1 MNRFFFSLLT
11 MVLAGW
17 LLFGSGIATLGA
29 LLAGLGWATL
39 FAVGSMGFW
48 LLLLAAVA
56 ALCWADERQS
66 GTGATGVLLLTVLLL
81 SLCGGWRPWPWLAA
95 NWGLSLLA
103 FAAYFAFGGGL
114 WAVFMLRRRAKAEL
128 AKYEKA
134 FDLYLINCQAKSEN
148 DLTPEQRWQW
158 QEHRRKGRY
167 VNEFWADRSV
177 TELKGN
183 ILYWICYWPTSLLWF
198 LVSDFIKEIANA
210 LFRRL
215 QGYYQWAWD
224 SVWKGA
230 RGSF

>member
-1 MNRFFFSLLT
+1 MNRFVSSVLLMAFF
-11 MVLAGW
+11 GW
-17 LLFGSGIATLGA
+17 LLLGSGAAALGA
-29 LLAGLGWATL
+29 FFAGLGWATL
-39 FAVGSMGFW
+39 FAVGSLGFW

-56 ALCWADERQS
+56 ALCWADEKES
-66 GTGATGVLLLTVLLL
+66 GAGATLILLLTLLLL
-81 SLCGGWRPWPWLAA
+81 SLCGGWKPWAWLAEH
-95 NWGLSLLA
+95 WLLA
-103 FAAYFAFGGGL
+103 LPLLAAYFAFGGGL
-114 WAVFMLRRRAKAEL
+114 WAVFMLRRKAKAEL

-134 FDLYLINCQAKSEN
+134 FDLYLINCQAKTEA

-177 TELKGN
+177 SEMKGS
-183 ILYWICYWPTSLLWF
+183 ILYWIGFWPTSMLWF
-198 LVSDFIKEIANA
+198 LLSDFVKEVANEV
-210 LFRRL
+210 FRRL